1 MAKHRPTYT
10 KEFKLAILAQVN
22 SGLPVAQVAR
32 ENGIHPQLVFKWKS
46 DFLEDPEKA
55 FADPGNPYKDQAKI
69 AELERMVGRLYSEN
83 EFLKKT
89 LSALKERMDEKKIA
103 FGPGA
108 IRNDLG
114 KPTKSRGDSRK
125 GRGSIP

>member
-1 MAKHRPTYT
+1 MTRHRPTYT

-22 SGLPVAQVAR
+22 NGIPVAQIAR
-32 ENGIHPQLVFKWKS
+32 ENGLNPQLVFKWKS

-55 FADPGNPYKDQAKI
+55 FAGPGNPYKDQARI

-89 LSALKERMDEKKIA
+89 LSALKERMDEKKNC
-103 FGPGA
+103 FPSGS
-108 IRNDLG
+108 D
-114 KPTKSRGDSRK
+114 TK
-125 GRGSIP
+125 